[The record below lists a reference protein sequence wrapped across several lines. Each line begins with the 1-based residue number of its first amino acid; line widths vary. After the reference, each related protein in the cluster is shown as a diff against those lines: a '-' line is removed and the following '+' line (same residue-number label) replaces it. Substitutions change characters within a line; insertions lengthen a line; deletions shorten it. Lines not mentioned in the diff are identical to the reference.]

1 MRSARQGPQGTC
13 RVHPSHSPDPS
24 SWYHR
29 CCTAVY
35 SACLPAANQGFR
47 ARLHSRAAG
56 ASSTAPARAASLA
69 GGAAA
74 PCRRGPAHLSRLA
87 ASASKRGQPDRL
99 LLELLSG
106 PDKPQQAAGLTTD
119 SYDDY
124 DSPTATTATTGT
136 ISSGDGLFA
145 SLDSA
150 VGLGLPLRQGIINP
164 NNKWYRAWWGLLIG
178 AAAFT
183 GIFVPWE
190 LGFGDLADMYSL
202 SSVATWIDL
211 ILVALFMAD
220 IGERAVNVTLCG
232 ALGVTH
238 SPFSHVLSSE

>member
-1 MRSARQGPQGTC
+1 MCAQRPARALKGHAQGTPATFQTHQAGTTAAS
-13 RVHPSHSPDPS
+13 VP
-24 SWYHR
+24 
-29 CCTAVY
+29 CTLL
-35 SACLPAANQGFR
+35 ACLLNQGFH

-56 ASSTAPARAASLA
+56 ASSAAPARAASLAA

-74 PCRRGPAHLSRLA
+74 PCRRGHTHLSRLTA
-87 ASASKRGQPDRL
+87 ASASKRSQPDRL

-124 DSPTATTATTGT
+124 DSPTTTRASTGT
-136 ISSGDGLFA
+136 ISSGDGIFA

-202 SSVATWIDL
+202 SSVATWMDL

-220 IGERAVNVTLCG
+220 IGECG
-232 ALGVTH
+232 LGYVRVEQRVCAKH
-238 SPFSHVLSSE
+238 PLWL